1 MALWLASPSSGTART
16 APGLQT
22 PPVSP
27 CLKIIQRIP
36 AADSKRKT
44 GGPEGPP
51 FTWPIQPAEVRP
63 ERVTLSPFVPKE
75 HLSIVASYGK
85 PGNACGPRT
94 NGPAA
99 IRFMPQPGLM
109 DRKGHPPGGELTA
122 EPPMV
127 SEPQMQRDAWRPRM
141 LKPSDPAPS
150 QLASIPFEP
159 QTGGSAEIRRPK
171 QALRELVLPSPRPW
185 YSLTI
190 PWQSFLG
197 FHLALPPAE
206 AASETTVQAMHPA
219 ALWNSTNDMHL
230 RGRRSLQELKEIP
243 WRHAPSPNG
252 VRTKIPAVEPIAVV
266 APLSPG
272 LNRAFQ
278 GGKPSGA
285 DPKPFTKIVGE
296 TLPLPHSVVT
306 PAPIVA
312 LSTGLSIW
320 TGTINSYTQRTWC
333 SPRLREGGRAV
344 HMLRLAPS
352 IQVKEECK
360 ISAA

>member
-1 MALWLASPSSGTART
+1 MPLWLASPSSGTART

-22 PPVSP
+22 PPVS
-27 CLKIIQRIP
+27 LRVAIIERIP
-36 AADSKRKT
+36 VVDSRRKG

-51 FTWPIQPAEVRP
+51 FAFSIQPAEVRP
-63 ERVTLSPFVPKE
+63 DRVALSPFVPKE
-75 HLSIVASYGK
+75 QLSTVAAYAK

-94 NGPAA
+94 HGPGE
-99 IRFMPQPGLM
+99 IHFTPQCGLM
-109 DRKGHPPGGELTA
+109 DRRGYPPGGELA
-122 EPPMV
+122 PEPPMAY
-127 SEPQMQRDAWRPRM
+127 EPRMQTDAWRPKV
-141 LKPSDPAPS
+141 LKPSDPTPS
-150 QLASIPFEP
+150 RPEPIPFEP

-185 YSLTI
+185 YTLTI

-206 AASETTVQAMHPA
+206 AANETTVQAKQA
-219 ALWNSTNDMHL
+219 AGLWNGTSEMHL
-230 RGRRSLQELKEIP
+230 LGRLSLQELKEIS
-243 WRHAPSPNG
+243 WRHGPCPDD
-252 VRTKIPAVEPIAVV
+252 VRTEVPEIEPIEVV

-272 LNRAFQ
+272 LNAAFP
-278 GGKPSGA
+278 GSKPA
-285 DPKPFTKIVGE
+285 AQDVAPFTKTVRD
-296 TLPLPHSVVT
+296 TLPLPRSVVA
-306 PAPIVA
+306 PAPVVA
-312 LSTGLSIW
+312 LTTGLPIW

>member
-1 MALWLASPSSGTART
+1 MPLWLASPSSGTART

-22 PPVSP
+22 PPFSP
-27 CLKIIQRIP
+27 SVTVIGRIP
-36 AADSKRKT
+36 IADSKRKT

-51 FTWPIQPAEVRP
+51 FAFSIQPAEVRP

-75 HLSIVASYGK
+75 HLCLVASWAK

-94 NGPAA
+94 HGPGE
-99 IRFMPQPGLM
+99 IHFLPQSGLM
-109 DRKGHPPGGELTA
+109 DRRGHPPGGELTP
-122 EPPMV
+122 EPPIAC
-127 SEPQMQRDAWRPRM
+127 EARMQRDAWRPKV

-150 QLASIPFEP
+150 QPASIQFEV
-159 QTGGSAEIRRPK
+159 QAGGSAEIRRPK

-185 YSLTI
+185 YTLTI

-206 AASETTVQAMHPA
+206 AATETIVQAMHPS
-219 ALWNSTNDMHL
+219 ALWNNTSEMHL
-230 RGRRSLQELKEIP
+230 LGRRSLQEVKELS
-243 WRHAPSPNG
+243 WRRGPSPNS
-252 VRTKIPAVEPIAVV
+252 VRTELPEIEPIAVV

-272 LNRAFQ
+272 LNAAFP
-278 GGKPSGA
+278 GSKPSGQDA
-285 DPKPFTKIVGE
+285 EPFTKLVSE
-296 TLPLPHSVVT
+296 ALPLPRSVVA
-306 PAPIVA
+306 PAPVVA
-312 LSTGLSIW
+312 LTTGLSIW